1 MTRNEKIGVGT
12 GAAAMLGLA
21 WWLHHKK
28 KKAEEAAAAA
38 QKEKEG
44 GGGGGGGLGF
54 PSLPGGLPG
63 LPAGYGTPGD
73 FSIPGGAPGYVSPP
87 LAPLPSYGPS
97 PTATPGIAPTPGTT
111 SPGIVSPGLSASPG
125 GSTLSP
131 GIARTPLSAQAFAPG
146 TLMAAPAPV
155 QALLAANRPII
166 RGARPPLARAVPRVT
181 AGDRFSGR
189 GASEMNNDPRSS
201 R

>member
-1 MTRNEKIGVGT
+1 MTRNEKIGVGA
-12 GAAAMLGLA
+12 GAAALVGLA
-21 WWLHHKK
+21 WWLQHKK
-28 KKAEEAAAAA
+28 KLAEEAAAAA
-38 QKEKEG
+38 AKKEKESG
-44 GGGGGGGLGF
+44 LGLGF

-73 FSIPGGAPGYVSPP
+73 FSMPGGYAPAPGGYVSPP
-87 LAPLPSYGPS
+87 LAPLPSYGP
-97 PTATPGIAPTPGTT
+97 TAAPPIAPAPGTT
-111 SPGIVSPGLSASPG
+111 SPGIVSPGLTASPG

-131 GIARTPLSAQAFAPG
+131 GIVQTPLSAQAFAPG
-146 TLMAAPAPV
+146 LTVAPAPI
-155 QALLAANRPII
+155 QAMLAANRPVI
-166 RGARPPLARAVPRVT
+166 RGARPSLARAVPRVT